1 MMKRLNLLQ
10 EINMIHP
17 ILKFGWYQQSKYL
30 YIKIFVY
37 SFILKKKKKK
47 KITYNNNF
55 IIIIIIIY
63 SCNNIFNFKIQ
74 KKKEFIRIFGI
85 FINYES

>member
-37 SFILKKKKKK
+37 SFIIKKKKKK
-47 KITYNNNF
+47 KNF
-55 IIIIIIIY
+55 
-63 SCNNIFNFKIQ
+63 FNKNFL
-74 KKKEFIRIFGI
+74 KK
-85 FINYES
+85 